1 MFDFLD
7 MIVILFVVVLEFF
20 VLVEFE
26 SGIFVRFWGKEEIE
40 GSFIIFFVI
49 LDEFILLYFNL
60 ISFI

>member
-1 MFDFLD
+1 
-7 MIVILFVVVLEFF
+7 MIVILFGMVLEFF

-26 SGIFVRFWGKEEIE
+26 SGIFVRFWEKEEME

>member
-1 MFDFLD
+1 
-7 MIVILFVVVLEFF
+7 MIVILFVMVLEFF

-26 SGIFVRFWGKEEIE
+26 SGIFVRLLEKEEIE